1 MTENSNQSTLKRL
14 GDNFA
19 SLVLLQGI
27 NYLVPLIVFPY
38 LVRVLGIDGFGLY
51 SFILAIIMYGVML
64 SDYGFDLSAT
74 RLISLHSHNKTKTD
88 EIFSTV
94 MVIKFG
100 IALLYLL
107 VLTLLILFIDKLS
120 QNASLYYIAFGLVI
134 GQVLFPVWF
143 FQGIEKMR
151 YITILNALAKIIFT
165 VLILI
170 YVHTPDDLYL
180 VLLFNA
186 LGAVIAGIIALYV
199 AVKNFNISFYLPSLE
214 QIKFYLKDGWY
225 IFTSRIAV
233 ELYVTANVI
242 ILGFFASNAIV
253 GYYSIVEKIVRAVGS
268 LLEPLTRTVF
278 PYLAKVYEQSHELFF
293 KRNRQLFFLI
303 LSIMLPVA
311 LLVFFNAS
319 WILGIVSGDTPTPLM
334 ITLLQI
340 FSFILVFFLYGHQFT
355 NMLVTLG
362 ETKLLNNIVMIAG
375 LINIIAA
382 PIVIYLFSVVGLVYL
397 NVAIA
402 LFIAVTK
409 GYYIFYHKSLRAK
422 VVDLP
427 KEK

>member
-1 MTENSNQSTLKRL
+1 MQRWIMTENSNQSTLKRL

-19 SLVLLQGI
+19 SLVVLQGI

-38 LVRVLGIDGFGLY
+38 LIRVLGIDGFGLY

-94 MVIKFG
+94 MVIKMG
-100 IALLYLL
+100 IALLYLIL
-107 VLTLLILFIDKLS
+107 LSVLIFFVDKLS
-120 QNASLYYIAFGLVI
+120 ENASLYYIAYGLVI

-186 LGAVIAGIIALYV
+186 LGAVIAGVIALYV
-199 AVKNFNISFYLPSLE
+199 AVKNFNISFHLPSFK

-233 ELYVTANVI
+233 ELYVTANII
-242 ILGFFASNAIV
+242 ILGFFASNTIV
-253 GYYSIVEKIVRAVGS
+253 GYYSIVEKIIRAIGS
-268 LLEPLTRTVF
+268 MLEPLTRTVF
-278 PYLAKVYEQSHELFF
+278 PYLAKVHEQSPDLFF
-293 KRNRQLFFLI
+293 KRNIQLFFMI
-303 LSIMLPVA
+303 LLIMLPMA
-311 LLVFFNAS
+311 LVVYFNAA
-319 WILGIVSGDTPTPLM
+319 WILGVVSGDTPTPLM
-334 ITLLQI
+334 IALLQV
-340 FSFILVFFLYGHQFT
+340 FSFVLVFYLYGHQFT

-362 ETKLLNNIVMIAG
+362 ETKFLNKIVILAG
-375 LINIIAA
+375 LINIVTA
-382 PIVIYLFSVVGLVYL
+382 PIVIYSFGVLGLVYL

-402 LFIAVTK
+402 LFIASTK
-409 GYYIFYHKSLRAK
+409 GYYIFYHKVR
-422 VVDLP
+422 DRD
-427 KEK
+427 

>member
-1 MTENSNQSTLKRL
+1 MIKNANQSTLKKL

-19 SLVLLQGI
+19 SLVVLQGI

-38 LVRVLGIDGFGLY
+38 LVRVLGIDVFGVY
-51 SFILAIIMYGVML
+51 SFVLAIIMYGVML

-100 IALLYLL
+100 IAFLYLL
-107 VLTLLILFIDKLS
+107 VLTLLILFVDKLS
-120 QNASLYYIAFGLVI
+120 QNASLYFIAYGLVI

-143 FQGIEKMR
+143 YQGIEKMR

-180 VLLFNA
+180 VLLFNS
-186 LGAVIAGIIALYV
+186 LGAIVAGIIALYM
-199 AVKNFNISFYLPSLE
+199 AVKKFNISFYLPSVK
-214 QIKFYLKDGWY
+214 QIKFYLEDGWY

-242 ILGFFASNAIV
+242 ILGFFASDAIV
-253 GYYSIVEKIVRAVGS
+253 GYYSIVEKIVRAIGS

-293 KRNRQLFFLI
+293 KRNKQLFFLI
-303 LSIMLPVA
+303 LSVMLPTA

-319 WILGIVSGDTPTPLM
+319 WILGIVSGQTATPLM

-375 LINIIAA
+375 IINIISA
-382 PIVIYLFSVVGLVYL
+382 PIVIYLFGVVGLVYL
-397 NVAIA
+397 NVSIA
-402 LFIAVTK
+402 LFIASTK
-409 GYYIFYHKSLRAK
+409 GYYIFYHPK
-422 VVDLP
+422 VVNLS